1 MSDDI
6 SEKGAS
12 LHWPHADP
20 DGSDGSG
27 TSNKDHRIMDEDSIP
42 AKDLVALGQS
52 IQQIHSPAPPT
63 LSPAREVVFVAVI
76 CLAQFLTQAGL
87 GSVLAILD
95 VISASLGV
103 TNRGVQAWLIAG
115 YSLTVGTFILVSGR
129 LGDLYGHKLVLLVG
143 YAWFGAWSIV
153 AGLAV
158 YSGSI
163 LFVFARVLSGIG
175 PSLMLPNA
183 LAILGVIYPPSPR
196 KDFVFSVFGAVAP
209 GGCVVGSA
217 FAGVFALAWWP
228 WFFWAMG
235 IALLVTAV
243 LGYFVIPKEP
253 LVMSQ
258 RPLSV
263 LDFVEAVDALGSV
276 IGVTA
281 LVLVNFAWNQA
292 GVVGWSEPYIY
303 VLLIVGVLLV
313 PVFFWV
319 EFRVARSP
327 LLPFD
332 VLNRKVGA
340 VLVCIACGW
349 GSFGIWIFYVFQFFE
364 HIRGAS
370 PLLAT
375 AWLSPTAITGALASL
390 TTAYLLG
397 RAQPATI
404 MVIAMSAF
412 AAGSIIIATAPA
424 DQTYWGQSF
433 VMSLVITFGMDMSF
447 PAASLIISNTVPREK
462 QGVGMSLVNTVVN
475 YSISIALGIA
485 GTVEMQ
491 VTKGDSG
498 PGAVLRGYRS
508 AWYFGVG
515 LAGLGLCFSVVDLV
529 MTKIKAR
536 SRPREGGVDSGFS

>member
-1 MSDDI
+1 MSDDT
-6 SEKGAS
+6 SEKGAGP
-12 LHWPHADP
+12 HWPQAD
-20 DGSDGSG
+20 SDGSVG
-27 TSNKDHRIMDEDSIP
+27 SAASNKDDRRVDDDSIP
-42 AKDLVALGQS
+42 AKDLAALGQS
-52 IQQIHSPAPPT
+52 IQQCHLPAAQM
-63 LSPAREVVFVAVI
+63 LSPAREAVFVAVI

-103 TNRGVQAWLIAG
+103 TDRGVQAWLIAG

-129 LGDLYGHKLVLLVG
+129 LGDLYGHRRVLLVG
-143 YAWFGAWSIV
+143 YAWFGVWSIV

-158 YSGSI
+158 YSGSV
-163 LFVFARVLSGIG
+163 LFIFARVLSGVG

-183 LAILGVIYPPSPR
+183 LAILGIVYPPSPR
-196 KDFVFSVFGAVAP
+196 KHLVFSFFGAVAP
-209 GGCVVGSA
+209 GGCVVGAA
-217 FAGVFALAWWP
+217 FAGAFALAWWP

-235 IALLVTAV
+235 IALLATAV
-243 LGYFVIPKEP
+243 LGYFVVPEDSRV
-253 LVMSQ
+253 LSQ
-258 RPLSV
+258 TSLSV
-263 LDFVEAVDALGSV
+263 PEFLEAVDALGGAV
-276 IGVTA
+276 GVTA
-281 LVLVNFAWNQA
+281 LVLIAFAWNQA
-292 GVVGWSEPYIY
+292 GVVGWSEPYVY
-303 VLLIVGVLLV
+303 VLLILGVLLV

-364 HIRGAS
+364 HIKGAS
-370 PLLAT
+370 PLLTT

-404 MVIAMSAF
+404 MVIAMAAF
-412 AAGSIIIATAPA
+412 VAGSIIIATAPA

-447 PAASLIISNTVPREK
+447 PAASLIISNAVPCEK

-491 VTKGDSG
+491 VTEGEAG
-498 PGAVLRGYRS
+498 PSAVLRGYRS
-508 AWYFGVG
+508 AWYFGIG
-515 LAGLGLCFSVVDLV
+515 LAGLGLCFSVVNLV
-529 MTKIKAR
+529 ITKIKER
-536 SRPREGGVDSGFS
+536 SKLQRGE

>member
-1 MSDDI
+1 MDDEE
-6 SEKGAS
+6 SKA
-12 LHWPHADP
+12 A
-20 DGSDGSG
+20 
-27 TSNKDHRIMDEDSIP
+27 R
-42 AKDLVALGQS
+42 DLDALG
-52 IQQIHSPAPPT
+52 HSALPSPPPAAAPTPPP
-63 LSPAREVVFVAVI
+63 LSPAREAIFVTVI

-87 GSVLAILD
+87 GSVLAILP
-95 VISASLGV
+95 ILSASLGIAD
-103 TNRGVQAWLIAG
+103 RGAQAWLIAG

-129 LGDLYGHKLVLLVG
+129 LGDLYGHRRVLLAG

-158 YSGSI
+158 YASGKEV
-163 LFVFARVLSGIG
+163 LFVFARVLSGVG

-183 LAILGVIYPPSPR
+183 LAILGLAYPPSPR
-196 KDFVFSVFGAVAP
+196 KDLVFSLFGAVAP
-209 GGCVVGSA
+209 GGCVVGA
-217 FAGVFALAWWP
+217 ALAGVFALAWWP

-235 IALLVTAV
+235 IALLATAA
-243 LGYFVIPKEP
+243 LGAFVIPEGP
-253 LVMSQ
+253 RMLRGRS
-258 RPLSV
+258 LS
-263 LDFVEAVDALGSV
+263 LLEFVEAVDALGGV
-276 IGVTA
+276 VGVTA

-292 GVVGWSEPYIY
+292 AVVGWSEPYVY
-303 VLLIVGVLLV
+303 VLLIVGILLV

-319 EFRVARSP
+319 EFRVVRSP

-332 VLNRKVGA
+332 VLNGKVGA

-349 GSFGIWIFYVFQFFE
+349 GSFGIWIFYIFQFFE
-364 HIRGAS
+364 HVRGAS

-375 AWLSPTAITGALASL
+375 AWLSPVAITGALASL

-404 MVIAMSAF
+404 MVIAMTAF

-424 DQTYWGQSF
+424 NQNYWGQSF
-433 VMSLVITFGMDMSF
+433 VVSLVIPFGMDMSF
-447 PAASLIISNTVPREK
+447 PAASLIISNAVPREK

-491 VTKGDSG
+491 VTKGDTGSG
-498 PGAVLRGYRS
+498 AALRGYRS
-508 AWYFGVG
+508 AWYFGIG
-515 LAGLGLCFSVVDLV
+515 LAGLGLCFSVVNLV

-536 SRPREGGVDSGFS
+536 SKLPGEKFNGGFGPGGVESSNESVEMSK